1 VTTTNPRIERIL
13 RLADQVRAKIITEE
27 QLIARAEGKITLDLF
42 PKGEGYDIKLTIT
55 TR

>member
-1 VTTTNPRIERIL
+1 MTVSRPRSERIL
-13 RLADQVRAKIITEE
+13 RLADEVRAKILAEE